1 MMDAGVPLH
10 KPVAGVAMGLVMDGE
25 RYEVLSDIAGAEDHH
40 GDMDFKVAGT
50 RDGITALQMDIKI
63 AGVSREVM
71 QTALKQALEGRLFI
85 LDKMAQALKTPREEI
100 SSYAPRIIS
109 ITINKDKIREVIG
122 PGGKMIRSI
131 VERTGCRV
139 DIEDDGTVNIAS
151 SDDAAAARAM
161 EIIKEITA
169 EAELGKT
176 YLGKVVRLTNFGA
189 FVEIMP
195 NMDGL
200 LHISEVAHYRVNDIQ
215 DEMSEGDEVMVKVIE
230 IDGQGRV
237 RLSRKALLPK
247 EEGASAGS
255 GGHGGSQGGRDQGRG
270 QGGGR
275 RREAS
280 RR

>member
-1 MMDAGVPLH
+1 
-10 KPVAGVAMGLVMDGE
+10 VAMGLVMDGE

-63 AGVSREVM
+63 SGVSREVM
-71 QTALKQALEGRLFI
+71 HTALKQALEGRLFI
-85 LDKMAQALKTPREEI
+85 LDKMNEALQAPREEI
-100 SSYAPRIIS
+100 STYAPRIIS

-151 SDDAAAARAM
+151 SDESAAAKAM

-189 FVEIMP
+189 FVEILP

-200 LHISEVAHYRVNDIQ
+200 LHISEVAHYRVDDIQ

-247 EEGASAGS
+247 EEGASES
-255 GGHGGSQGGRDQGRG
+255 GDGGGSRGGRGEGRG
-270 QGGGR
+270 DNRGGGR
-275 RREAS
+275 GRKRETS

>member
-1 MMDAGVPLH
+1 
-10 KPVAGVAMGLVMDGE
+10 
-25 RYEVLSDIAGAEDHH
+25 
-40 GDMDFKVAGT
+40 
-50 RDGITALQMDIKI
+50 
-63 AGVSREVM
+63 
-71 QTALKQALEGRLFI
+71 
-85 LDKMAQALKTPREEI
+85 
-100 SSYAPRIIS
+100 
-109 ITINKDKIREVIG
+109 
-122 PGGKMIRSI
+122 MIRSI

-151 SDDAAAARAM
+151 SDESAAAKAM
-161 EIIKEITA
+161 EIIREITA

-189 FVEIMP
+189 FVEILP

-200 LHISEVAHYRVNDIQ
+200 LHISEVAHYRVNEIQ

-247 EEGASAGS
+247 EEQGSES
-255 GGHGGSQGGRDQGRG
+255 GGNSSSDGGRG
-270 QGGGR
+270 QGRGR
-275 RREAS
+275 RREAP